1 MSDWLNGTWTDGA
14 ARVDAADRG
23 FLLGDGLFET
33 ICVRDGRVWRVMRHL
48 ARLAD
53 GAAQL
58 GIPLPVGIEA
68 LAAVIREAAPRN
80 GVAAGMVRVTLTRGM
95 AAGGLVPA
103 GAPAPTLLV
112 TARARAVDDGP
123 LRATIS
129 RSTRRNEFSPSA
141 RIKTTSYVDGIAAA
155 REAAATGSDTA
166 LLLNTQGRLAEGA
179 VANLF
184 CVIDGCAVTP
194 PVSEG
199 ALPGIMRAEV
209 MARTGAVEMALEEG
223 ALASAEEA
231 LLTNSAGVRA
241 LIAVD
246 GRSIGDGRPGPL
258 TARLQSQIWQHEEDA
273 DG

>member
-1 MSDWLNGTWTDGA
+1 MSDWLNGAWIDGA

-33 ICVRDGRVWRVMRHL
+33 ICVRGGRVWRVTRHL

-53 GAAQL
+53 GAAEL
-58 GIPLPVGIEA
+58 GIPLPVGVDA
-68 LAAVIREAAPRN
+68 LTAAIRESARRN
-80 GVAAGMVRVTLTRGM
+80 GAAAGMVRVTLTRGA
-95 AAGGLVPA
+95 AAGGLVPV
-103 GAPAPTLLV
+103 GSPAPTLLV

-129 RSTRRNEFSPSA
+129 RSTRRNEFSPAA
-141 RIKTTSYVDGIAAA
+141 RIKTTSYVDGIVAA
-155 REAAATGSDTA
+155 REAAAAGSDTA

-184 CVIDGCAVTP
+184 CAIDGRVVTP

-209 MARTGAVEMALEEG
+209 MARTGAVEMALEED
-223 ALASAEEA
+223 ALARAEEA
-231 LLTNSAGVRA
+231 LLTNSGGVRA
-241 LIAVD
+241 LVAVD
-246 GRSIGDGRPGPL
+246 GRPIGDGRPGPL
-258 TARLQSQIWQHEEDA
+258 TARLQSQIWQQEEDA